1 MRKLRLLTGT
11 LLAIGAMLITSCN
24 KAPVQEVAQGVTETT
39 IKIGN
44 AATVS
49 GGFALVGVPFNAGL
63 KARVAHENKTKV
75 GGRTIEF
82 ITYDDGG
89 LAAQGQQQIERLVED
104 DEVFSIVGHFGTWT
118 VGQTLPYLRDKGI
131 PMVYAATGI
140 NQLYFE
146 ESVGN
151 PIFAVQPIYR
161 TEGRLLVARVLKEVE
176 LFGTVDKLGVI
187 YTTEDAGYS
196 IKVGV
201 DDQLK
206 AMKKESI
213 AVYQA
218 VAPGTDYSAAAT
230 AMKDA
235 GVKAIIVATN
245 QVYFGG
251 IATAVSAIDLKVPLL
266 TSYVSAA
273 TGYIP
278 EAVVNNG
285 VDVYTNAWVDLTTE
299 KGIAGFTVFSQHI
312 LAAKEEG
319 VIDDTEFSYAT
330 NPALSAF
337 AIAGYIAGDIFI
349 TGLKRVDAADKVLNW
364 ENYIAALEDG
374 LIDFPMGGPVD
385 FTNGKRHGLDQ
396 LSLLKATHDS
406 DGNYFLDVA
415 RPIESLDQ
423 ILAK

>member
-11 LLAIGAMLITSCN
+11 LLALGAMLITSCN
-24 KAPVQEVAQGVTETT
+24 QGPAQEVAQGVTETT
-39 IKIGN
+39 VKVGN

-49 GGFALVGVPFNAGL
+49 GGFAVVGIPFNAGI
-63 KARVAHENKTKV
+63 KARLAHENKTKV

-82 ITYDDGG
+82 VTYDDGG

-104 DEVFSIVGHFGTWT
+104 DEVFAIVGHFGTWT

-140 NQLYFE
+140 NQLFFE
-146 ESVGN
+146 KSVGN

-161 TEGRLLVARVLKEVE
+161 TEGRILVARVLKETE

-201 DDQLK
+201 DEQLK
-206 AMKKESI
+206 AMNKQDI
-213 AVYQA
+213 AVVQA
-218 VAPGTDYSAAAT
+218 VTPGGDFSAAAT

-245 QVYFGG
+245 QVHFGG
-251 IATAVSAIDLKVPLL
+251 IASAVSAIDLKVPLL

-273 TGYIP
+273 TSYIP

-285 VDVYTNAWVDLTTE
+285 VDVYTNAWIDLTTE
-299 KGIAGFTVFSQHI
+299 EGAAGFQVFSDQVNT
-312 LAAKEEG
+312 AKEEG
-319 VIDDTEFSYAT
+319 VLDDTEFLYALHPAT
-330 NPALSAF
+330 NAF
-337 AIAGYIAGDIFI
+337 AIAGYVAADIFI
-349 TGLKRVDAADKVLNW
+349 TGLKRVEDAKKVLNW
-364 ENYIAALEDG
+364 DNYVAELENGAVE
-374 LIDFPMGGPVD
+374 FPMGGPVD
-385 FTNGKRHGLDQ
+385 FTEGKRHGLDQ
-396 LSLLKATHDS
+396 LALLKADHVNET
-406 DGNYFLDVA
+406 FTLTVA